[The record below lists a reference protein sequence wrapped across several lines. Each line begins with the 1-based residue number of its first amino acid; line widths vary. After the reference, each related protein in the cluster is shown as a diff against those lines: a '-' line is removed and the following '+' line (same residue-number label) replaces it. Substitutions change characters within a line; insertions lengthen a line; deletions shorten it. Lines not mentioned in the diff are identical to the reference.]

1 MLPALA
7 GIVTS
12 LVTNGLTKVAEAVVE
27 KGVDAVSE
35 KLGVDLTPKEDG
47 NLSAEQIQQVKEA
60 AMKHE
65 EFMVEQELKN
75 TTDARNMQI
84 EALKQDDLFS
94 KRFVYYFS
102 IGWSAIAAIYIFC
115 ITFIAI
121 PPDNLQTAYTAG
133 GFFLGTVVST
143 MIQFFLGSTLSS
155 KKTSEQMVK
164 NTLGGK

>member
-47 NLSAEQIQQVKEA
+47 NLSVEQIQQVKEA

-102 IGWSAIAAIYIFC
+102 VGWSIVASIYMFLA
-115 ITFIAI
+115 TFLTI
-121 PPDNLQTAYTAG
+121 PPDNLQTSYTIM
-133 GFFLGTVVST
+133 GFLLGQVIST
-143 MIQFFLGSTLSS
+143 MMSFFLGSTLSS
-155 KKTSEQMVK
+155 KKTNEQMVK
-164 NTLGGK
+164 NSLGGK